1 VLYTINARD
10 RLQEERHPSPETAG
24 PQNRWAHPAA
34 LEKLAE
40 DPQRDDVDVIPLKG
54 TEGFR
59 LRVGDWRVLYDLG
72 QEERE
77 EPESDATEQ
86 VTVIMVQAISPRGGA
101 YKRGKRR

>member
-1 VLYTINARD
+1 MPEIVYRKSATRVLRRLD
-10 RLQEERHPSPETAG
+10 RKTAG
-24 PQNRWAHPAA
+24 RILSA

-59 LRVGDWRVLYDLG
+59 LRVGDWRVLYDLE